1 MTQKRGFIYKIIEEG
16 KSPLQQRTYQ
26 VWNTTGATYHIP
38 ESRIEPT
45 CQPLKAGATG
55 IIEQDGNGR
64 WYWIKND

>member
-1 MTQKRGFIYKIIEEG
+1 MTQKRGFVYKIIEAG

-26 VWNTTGATYHIP
+26 IWNTTGQTYHIP
-38 ESRIEPT
+38 ESRVGAD
-45 CQPLKAGATG
+45 CQPLKEGAAG